1 MNDRLKKD
9 EFELKSRCYDKRL
22 IKQIVAEIEGGLP
35 RKSAVLKYSLG
46 KSTLD
51 GWMRKYGSSEYHSN
65 KRKSYSPSFRREVVN
80 GIKHYEMTFQ
90 EAKIHYNIDNVDVV
104 RKWVLRSKKENVDI
118 CDTETDQM
126 PKKQSKNQD
135 PDVEQLKQALKQA
148 EMKIEALNTLIDLA
162 DNHFKINIR
171 KKPGAKQ

>member
-1 MNDRLKKD
+1 
-9 EFELKSRCYDKRL
+9 
-22 IKQIVAEIEGGLP
+22 
-35 RKSAVLKYSLG
+35 
-46 KSTLD
+46 
-51 GWMRKYGSSEYHSN
+51 
-65 KRKSYSPSFRREVVN
+65 
-80 GIKHYEMTFQ
+80 MTFQ
-90 EAKIHYNIDNVDVV
+90 EAKIHYNIENVEVV
-104 RKWVLRSKKENVDI
+104 REWVLRSKKENVDI